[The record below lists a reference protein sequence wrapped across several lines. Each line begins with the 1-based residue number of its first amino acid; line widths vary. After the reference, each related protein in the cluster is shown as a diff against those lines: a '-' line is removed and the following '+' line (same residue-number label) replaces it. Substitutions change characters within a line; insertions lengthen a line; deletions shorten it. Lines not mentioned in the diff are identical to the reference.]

1 MDIVWTEEGNEAGV
15 TRDGILV
22 SKIRTYKMATTL
34 NKRVLTYTAEISP
47 DGTLTSGRAGGKLQM
62 AESMTYNRQ
71 SLGMVGGVLAG
82 YGAAPDQRRY
92 IQFFRDNFEHFRDV
106 DNIADVAV
114 LQSHASMGF
123 NNDRPWQ
130 SAMLFEQVLIQAK
143 IPFDIV
149 FDDNLRDLS
158 KYRVLVLADQE
169 CLSDVQLELIRRFVK
184 QGGGLVATEHSSLYT
199 EWRQR
204 RGDFGLRDL
213 LRVEAP
219 PWHDG
224 GEPDELLKTK
234 PVRNSAGGGRV
245 VYLAEV
251 KPAIEKPPGVSM
263 TSEYWKLPVNWE
275 ELVSA
280 VKWAAGDTLSLE
292 VSAPLTLVAEL
303 IRQKGRR
310 ELLLHLLNYQGASV
324 PRVRDVHA
332 TLQIPAGGKVAGL
345 TLLSPDGNS
354 AVSPRYTVQGQRMS
368 FTVPEIETYSVAVIK
383 LEQP

>member
-1 MDIVWTEEGNEAGV
+1 
-15 TRDGILV
+15 
-22 SKIRTYKMATTL
+22 
-34 NKRVLTYTAEISP
+34 
-47 DGTLTSGRAGGKLQM
+47 M

-71 SLGMVGGVLAG
+71 SLGMVGRVLAG

-130 SAMLFEQVLIQAK
+130 SAMLFEQVLIQAN

-149 FDDNLRDLS
+149 FDDNLIDLS
-158 KYRVLVLADQE
+158 KYHVLVLADQE
-169 CLSDVQLELIRRFVK
+169 CLSDAQVELIRRFVK

-204 RGDFGLRDL
+204 RRDFGLRDL

-224 GEPDELLKTK
+224 SEPDELLKTK

-251 KPAIEKPPGVSM
+251 KPAIEKPPGASM

-280 VKWAAGDTLSLE
+280 VKWAAGDKLSLE

-303 IRQKGRR
+303 IQQKGRR

-324 PRVRDVHA
+324 PRVRDVQA
-332 TLQIPAGGKVAGL
+332 TLQIPAGGKVTGL
-345 TLLSPDGNS
+345 TLLSPDGNRGT
-354 AVSPRYTVQGQRMS
+354 VSPHYTVQGQRMS
-368 FTVPEIETYSVAVIK
+368 FTVPEIEIYSVAVIK
-383 LEQP
+383 LE